1 MKRAERRRIERT
13 AKKMNLDGI
22 TAGDI
27 QRAMDHAEL
36 RDQITASVRME
47 QLAKKVVQKQNEQD
61 LEDIQLAAANQSYFD
76 WCHKYEKEFVE
87 AFLISFSLAV
97 HEKFPRWG
105 IDAVSRMVSDAS
117 AWTDKYIME
126 YKRDLIS
133 YRNLYAITFGEP
145 MQLQIVCP
153 KTGEPIVSGKDVPK
167 APSSWTAISDV
178 EV

>member
-1 MKRAERRRIERT
+1 MTRAERRRIERT

-36 RDQITASVRME
+36 RDQVTASVRME
-47 QLAKKVVQKQNEQD
+47 QFAKKVVRKQNEQD
-61 LEDIQLAAANQSYFD
+61 LEDIQLAAANKAYMD
-76 WCHKYEKEFVE
+76 WCHKFEKEFVE

-105 IDAVSRMVSDAS
+105 VKAVSKLVAEAS

-126 YKRDLIS
+126 YKRNLIG

-145 MQLQIVCP
+145 MQLQIIDP
-153 KTGEPIVSGKDVPK
+153 DEPIISGKDVPK
-167 APSSWTAISDV
+167 APSNWTAIS
-178 EV
+178 EAEG